1 MLVHRPLPTCSSP
14 VMHHSPAPPASPLA
28 RRLDAATGEH
38 LGSSHKLLVGRASRV
53 LAFGFLYDMRD
64 HADHVIVT
72 RVEEAVVRRR
82 PHGDRVRRCPL
93 PDTHGLQGL
102 RPTR

>member
-14 VMHHSPAPPASPLA
+14 VMHHSPAPPASPFA

-38 LGSSHKLLVGRASRV
+38 LGSSHKLLVGRTSRGRV
-53 LAFGFLYDMRD
+53 LAFGFLYNMRD

-72 RVEEAVVRRR
+72 RVEEAVQQAWFV
-82 PHGDRVRRCPL
+82 DALMATEYDAVL
-93 PDTHGLQGL
+93 FLTH
-102 RPTR
+102 T